1 MIITI
6 SGQAGNNK
14 TEVAR
19 YLSRELKLKFYSIG
33 ELRKQM
39 AKKRHMRLSELNKLG
54 EKRNF
59 TDKEVDDYQKELGK
73 KETNLIVSGRLSN
86 NFIPNSIKILLKAH
100 LRIRADKTYNKEK
113 RQERFRDIGDAI
125 ATLIEREKSDQK
137 RYLKYY
143 NIDCTSELQYDL
155 IINTDNLNVEDTVNK
170 ILEFIQKEKIMAQ

>member
-14 TEVAR
+14 TEVAK
-19 YLSRELKLKFYSIG
+19 YLSKKLKTKYYSIG

-39 AKKRHMRLSELNKLG
+39 ASKRNMTLLELNKLG

-59 TDKEVDDYQKELGK
+59 TDKEVDDYQQKLGEEK
-73 KETNLIVSGRLSN
+73 GNYIIAGRLSY
-86 NFIPNSIKILLKAH
+86 NFIPDSIKILLKSH
-100 LRIRADKTYNKEK
+100 IRTRADRIFNKEK

-125 ATLIEREKSDQK
+125 VSLIERENSDQK
-137 RYLKYY
+137 RWLKYY

-155 IINTDNLNVEDTVNK
+155 IIDTDNLNTEEITNK
-170 ILEFIQKEKIMAQ
+170 IFRFIRIEKLI